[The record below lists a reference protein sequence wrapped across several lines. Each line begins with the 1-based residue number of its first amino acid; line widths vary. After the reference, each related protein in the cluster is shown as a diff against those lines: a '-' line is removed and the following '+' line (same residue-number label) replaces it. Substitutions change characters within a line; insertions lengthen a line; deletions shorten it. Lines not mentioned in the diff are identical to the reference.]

1 MEIYDKI
8 NLLESKID
16 KLLADAAEARDAKAS
31 LQREYDELLEKFIVA
46 EDGLKR
52 AEDELRRV
60 NEDKDAVRQRIENI
74 IARFD

>member
-16 KLLADAAEARDAKAS
+16 KLLADAAEARDAKAA

-46 EDGLKR
+46 EDELK
-52 AEDELRRV
+52 RV